1 MAYGLRQLKFGLGV
15 GIQGVTSRG
24 EARRTSSRR
33 LREVYGLLEPERCAR
48 RKLTAKEVER
58 LGAGF
63 HADGDRLYAC

>member
-1 MAYGLRQLKFGLGV
+1 
-15 GIQGVTSRG
+15 
-24 EARRTSSRR
+24 
-33 LREVYGLLEPERCAR
+33 VYGLLEPERCAR